1 MTRMKKFRYSMES
14 ILNIKLK
21 LEDQAR
27 LAYAGARNRLTI
39 EEEKLSRLESRKASY
54 EEEQRRQSKSK
65 LNIIRMKQLSEAIE
79 IMKMN
84 IIQQLA
90 HVKTATQLLE
100 IARIRLN
107 DAMIERKTQEKL
119 KEKAWQEYIME
130 ATAEEQKEIDERNS
144 FNYNNFLL
152 YEEDR

>member
-1 MTRMKKFRYSMES
+1 MKKFHYSMES
-14 ILNIKLK
+14 ILKIKLK
-21 LEDQAR
+21 LEDQAK
-27 LAYAGARNRLTI
+27 LSYAAARNRLTI
-39 EEEKLSRLESRKASY
+39 EEEKLAVMQDKKALY
-54 EEEQRRQSKSK
+54 EEEQRRLANVK
-65 LNIIRMKQLSEAIE
+65 LDIKKMRQLSDAIE

-84 IIQQLA
+84 IKQQTIV
-90 HVKTATQLLE
+90 VKTATQRLE

-119 KEKAWQEYIME
+119 KEKAWQEYMME
-130 ATAEEQKEIDERNS
+130 ATAEEQKEIDEHNS

>member
-1 MTRMKKFRYSMES
+1 MES

>member
-1 MTRMKKFRYSMES
+1 MES
-14 ILNIKLK
+14 ILKIKLK
-21 LEDQAR
+21 LEDQAK
-27 LAYAGARNRLTI
+27 LSYAVARNRLTI
-39 EEEKLSRLESRKASY
+39 EEEKLAVMQDKKALY
-54 EEEQRRQSKSK
+54 EEEQRRLANVK
-65 LNIIRMKQLSEAIE
+65 LDIKKMRQLSDAIE

-84 IIQQLA
+84 IKQQTIV
-90 HVKTATQLLE
+90 VKTATQRLE

-119 KEKAWQEYIME
+119 KEKAWQEYMME
-130 ATAEEQKEIDERNS
+130 ATAEEQKEIDEHNS

>member
-1 MTRMKKFRYSMES
+1 MKKFHYSMES
-14 ILNIKLK
+14 ILKIKLK
-21 LEDQAR
+21 LEDQAK
-27 LAYAGARNRLTI
+27 LSYAVARNRLTI
-39 EEEKLSRLESRKASY
+39 EEEKLAVMQDKKALY
-54 EEEQRRQSKSK
+54 EEEQRRLANVK
-65 LNIIRMKQLSEAIE
+65 LDIKKMRQLSDAIE

-84 IIQQLA
+84 IKQQTIV
-90 HVKTATQLLE
+90 VKTATQRLE

-119 KEKAWQEYIME
+119 KEKAWQEYMME
-130 ATAEEQKEIDERNS
+130 ATAEEQKEIDEHNS

>member
-1 MTRMKKFRYSMES
+1 MKKFRYSMEN
-14 ILNIKLK
+14 ILRIKIK

-27 LAYAGARNRLTI
+27 LAYANARNHLII
-39 EEEKLSRLESRKASY
+39 EEEKLHILEKKKDIY
-54 EEEQRRQSKSK
+54 EKEQRSQSNNR
-65 LNIIRMKQLSEAIE
+65 LNIIMMKQLSEAID
-79 IMKMN
+79 ITKMN
-84 IIQQLA
+84 IKDQLIVVNA
-90 HVKTATQLLE
+90 ARQRVE

-144 FNYNNFLL
+144 FNHSDFLL
-152 YEEDR
+152 HEEDR